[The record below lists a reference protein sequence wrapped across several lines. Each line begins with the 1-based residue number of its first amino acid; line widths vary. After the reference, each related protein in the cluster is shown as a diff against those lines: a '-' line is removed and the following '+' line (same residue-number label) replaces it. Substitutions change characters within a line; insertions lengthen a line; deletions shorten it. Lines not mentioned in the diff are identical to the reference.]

1 MAIRILSVDD
11 NALLREAIAA
21 IIENQ
26 PDMVLVSQASSGFD
40 AILKYR
46 ALQPDVTLMDLRL
59 PDASGIDALIAIRAE
74 FPNARVI
81 VLTTFENEIESR
93 RAMAAGARGYLLKT
107 IPPNELMR
115 AVRDACA
122 GN

>member
-21 IIENQ
+21 VIENQ
-26 PDMVLVSQASSGFD
+26 PDMVLVSQACSSSD
-40 AILKYR
+40 AIVKHR

-59 PDASGIDALIAIRAE
+59 PDASGIDTMIAIRAE

-81 VLTTFENEIESR
+81 VLTTFENEAENQ
-93 RAMAAGARGYLLKT
+93 RAMAAGARGYLLKSM
-107 IPPNELMR
+107 PPNELIR
-115 AVRDACA
+115 AIRNACA

>member
-1 MAIRILSVDD
+1 MPIRILSVDD

-21 IIENQ
+21 VIENQ
-26 PDMVLVSQASSGFD
+26 PDMVLVAQASCSSD
-40 AILKYR
+40 AIQKHR

-74 FPNARVI
+74 FPDARVI
-81 VLTTFENEIESR
+81 VLTTFENEVESQ

-107 IPPNELMR
+107 MPPNELMR
-115 AVRDACA
+115 AIRNACVQS
-122 GN
+122 